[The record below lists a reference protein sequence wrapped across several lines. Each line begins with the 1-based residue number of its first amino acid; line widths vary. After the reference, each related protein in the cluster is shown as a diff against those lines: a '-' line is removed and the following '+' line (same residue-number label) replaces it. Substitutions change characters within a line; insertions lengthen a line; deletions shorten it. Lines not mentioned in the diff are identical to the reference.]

1 MVEKFISDSDLEHEV
16 SPPAISASVKA
27 GDGVWHEFLRLDTV
41 GISTEHSDGFN
52 WTEEKLQKLFI
63 LYSKE
68 KNLAVYET
76 LFRGYF
82 LKENKEKICDF
93 FTNDCRLIYCGT
105 DQEYQDRSVEQIYVG
120 DDKLVVFSYT
130 GESNVSIT
138 LTTHNS
144 DFVKSAEDFMK
155 DALTKRTRDN
165 MGKAHVLSQSYDGL
179 VTRELGV
186 VSVPLSLDNYSTS
199 LRPHIQE
206 VLADL
211 KSPLPSGKLTIVEGE
226 PGTGKT
232 FLIRSLISELPNAF
246 FVVVPPS
253 LVDRLGDPSII
264 PVLLRLKS
272 NDDSVS
278 DEDLLSDAR
287 KEKASNPIILI
298 VEDADDCLVK
308 RNGANM
314 PAISTILNL
323 TSGILGDLL
332 DIRIIA
338 TTNAKMEEFDDAL
351 TRHGRMSYHL
361 QVGKLTHEEACE
373 TYKRILKDP
382 AAQFVNPK
390 EDESDVLL
398 ATVYKEAKRRGY
410 RGDVEDK
417 APVRSNAEIKKRN
430 KVGF

>member
-1 MVEKFISDSDLEHEV
+1 MDKDSKTR
-16 SPPAISASVKA
+16 A
-27 GDGVWHEFLRLDTV
+27 VWHKAVRLDSV
-41 GISTEHSDGFN
+41 GIPTQHSGGFD
-52 WTEEKLQKLFI
+52 WTEEKLTKLFI
-63 LYSKE
+63 VYSKDNDLTVHGSE
-68 KNLAVYET
+68 
-76 LFRGYF
+76 FRGYY
-82 LKENKEKICDF
+82 LKENKEKISEF
-93 FTNDCRLIYCGT
+93 FTLDCHLLYRSK
-105 DQEYQDRSVEQIYVG
+105 DNEYQDRCVEEIHIG
-120 DDKLVVFSYT
+120 DDKLVLFSYT
-130 GESNVSIT
+130 GDSSVSIT
-138 LTTHNS
+138 LISH
-144 DFVKSAEDFMK
+144 DAEFVKRAEEFMK
-155 DALTKRTRDN
+155 GVLTKRTRDN

-179 VTRELGV
+179 ITRELGV
-186 VSVPLSLDNYSTS
+186 VGVPLSLENYSTA

-253 LVDRLGDPSII
+253 LVDQLGDPSII

-272 NDDSVS
+272 SDDSVS

-287 KEKASNPIILI
+287 KQKATNPIVLI

-382 AAQFVNPK
+382 AAQFVNPN
-390 EDESDVLL
+390 EDESEVLL

-410 RGDVEDK
+410 RGEESNK
-417 APVRSNAEIKKRN
+417 AAVRSNVEKPKRN